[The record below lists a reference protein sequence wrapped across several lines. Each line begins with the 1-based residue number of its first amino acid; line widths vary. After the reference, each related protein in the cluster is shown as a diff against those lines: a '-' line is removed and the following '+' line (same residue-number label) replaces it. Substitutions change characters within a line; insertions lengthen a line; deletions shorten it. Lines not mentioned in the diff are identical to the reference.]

1 MLSSLRA
8 YSRITSIVRRR
19 SFAAV
24 ILQAA
29 VLPSGPRPVVI
40 AVCTEYRS
48 VSGLIAVS
56 IIATSIR
63 RGGRSAVRVRVRTLC
78 HCWTYASSA
87 CSHVCVP
94 SLDQVISRNASST
107 SFCSIACEGVGLAFG
122 RSGGSFPPDPPARAA
137 MCAGVIFVDLRV
149 LPLLVLVEFL
159 ALFLLPVFA
168 VLCPLG
174 LLTILPSLSAQL

>member
-1 MLSSLRA
+1 M
-8 YSRITSIVRRR
+8 VRRK

-24 ILQAA
+24 VLQSA
-29 VLPSGPRPVVI
+29 VLPSGPRPVAM

-56 IIATSIR
+56 IIVTSIR
-63 RGGRSAVRVRVRTLC
+63 RGGRSAVRVRARTAC

-94 SLDQVISRNASST
+94 SLDHVISRNALST
-107 SFCSIACEGVGLAFG
+107 SFWSIACEGVVLAFG

-137 MCAGVIFVDLRV
+137 MRAGVIFVDLRA
-149 LPLLVLVEFL
+149 LPLLALVEFL
-159 ALFLLPVFA
+159 ALFLLPALV
-168 VLCPLG
+168 VLCFLG
-174 LLTILPSLSAQL
+174 LLAILPSLSAQL